1 MATSTTVIVRDP
13 ADPRGLFDAARRIAG
28 DAPLWHEH
36 DFGDVLI
43 LQAESGQGALA
54 QVSVH
59 FPAAGGSWHDDG
71 NPEGF
76 ALVLF
81 TTSGP
86 DDLRARHERLAG
98 ELLNLLAER
107 GLKAAWRYEDDPW
120 TWS

>member
-13 ADPRGLFDAARRIAG
+13 ADPRCLFDAARRIAG
-28 DAPLWHEH
+28 DAPLWHEL
-36 DFGDVLI
+36 DFGDVLM

-76 ALVLF
+76 ALVMF
-81 TTSGP
+81 TTSGF

-98 ELLNLLAER
+98 ELLNLLAGR